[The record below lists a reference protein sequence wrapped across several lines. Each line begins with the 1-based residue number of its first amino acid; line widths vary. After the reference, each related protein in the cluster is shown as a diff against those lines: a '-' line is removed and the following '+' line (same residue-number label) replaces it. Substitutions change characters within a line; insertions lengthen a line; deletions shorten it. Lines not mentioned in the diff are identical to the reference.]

1 MQPKFRIKAFS
12 LFTPLSSKAS
22 ISDFENVYKEYY
34 VRLYRYAFDFV
45 NDIDTSKDIVSE
57 VFSKLWKIY
66 QNIDKDKLAK
76 FLYVC
81 VRNESMNYL
90 RKQKG
95 MDKYTQYCLAAFSE
109 EDDSYLDNLDER
121 LDEIYQ
127 VINTLPPKTQFV
139 LEQCYMH
146 QHTYKEVA
154 AMMEITTDGVK
165 KHITKAF
172 SVLRHHFKSKSGS
185 SFVKKE

>member
-1 MQPKFRIKAFS
+1 M
-12 LFTPLSSKAS
+12 SSKTS
-22 ISDFENVYKEYY
+22 ITDFENVYKEYY

-66 QNIDKDKLAK
+66 HHIDKSKLAN

-95 MDKYTQYCLAAFSE
+95 MDKYTQYCQAAFSE
-109 EDDSYLDNLDER
+109 EDDNYFDNLDER

-127 VINTLPPKTQFV
+127 VIHTLPPKTQFV

-146 QHTYKEVA
+146 QCTYKEVA
-154 AMMEITTDGVK
+154 AMMGITTDGVK

-172 SVLRHHFKSKSGS
+172 SILRNHFKKQ
-185 SFVKKE
+185 K